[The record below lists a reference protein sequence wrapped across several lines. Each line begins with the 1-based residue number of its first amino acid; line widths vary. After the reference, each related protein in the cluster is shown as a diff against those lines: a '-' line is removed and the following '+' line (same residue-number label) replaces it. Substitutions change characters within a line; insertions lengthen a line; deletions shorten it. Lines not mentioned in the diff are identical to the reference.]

1 MTRRTLNI
9 IVPLKE
15 NYDKVRIMLARL
27 EKAFLTDVEPIVV
40 LIVYF
45 QKSSGK
51 TRHLQHINKIKKE
64 FPEKTF

>member
-27 EKAFLTDVEPIVV
+27 EKALKPNRCAYSILPKIF
-40 LIVYF
+40 
-45 QKSSGK
+45 GK
-51 TRHLQHINKIKKE
+51 DTTPTAHQ
-64 FPEKTF
+64 